1 MGVYTPLHILS
12 GVEAMKSLSRAASCL
27 LCLMLG
33 YSMTASS
40 EPEATPAPA
49 IVHSTCFMCHS
60 EHGGDPEL
68 SFVPRLA
75 AQNAAYIEEQVAAF
89 RDGSRADPA
98 AILYMWPISQNLS
111 DEQLKQAAEWY
122 AAQPA
127 PKTAPA
133 ASGTDEGQAIY
144 TKGILASDVPACVS
158 CHGDKAA
165 GNGIFPRLAGQN
177 AQYLLAQLRFF
188 RAGVRNDKSA
198 DIMKPVAVH
207 MTDAQM
213 SAVAKYL
220 SGL

>member
-1 MGVYTPLHILS
+1 
-12 GVEAMKSLSRAASCL
+12 MKTVSRSVSFLACL
-27 LCLMLG
+27 ILG
-33 YSMTASS
+33 YGISASA

-49 IVHSTCFMCHS
+49 IVHATCFMCHS
-60 EHGGDPEL
+60 EHGNDPEL
-68 SFVPRLA
+68 AFVPRLA
-75 AQNAAYIEEQVAAF
+75 AQNATYIEEQVAAF

-111 DEQLKQAAEWY
+111 DDQLKQAAEWY

-127 PKTAPA
+127 PKATPPEG
-133 ASGTDEGQAIY
+133 SSDEGQAIY
-144 TKGILASDVPACVS
+144 MKGILASDVPACAS

-213 SAVAKYL
+213 AAVAKYL